1 MSMSITKKEEIEIE
15 SIISKLLEGRFL
27 EPNTEISLEEEQVVM
42 LIDKVK
48 PIFMEQQM
56 LLELEPPIN
65 ICGMLFLSVIIW

>member
-1 MSMSITKKEEIEIE
+1 MSLSITKKEGNEIE

-48 PIFMEQQM
+48 PIFMEQPM
-56 LLELEPPIN
+56 LLELAAPIN
-65 ICGMLFLSVIIW
+65 ICGMLSSNVITW